1 MCTKH
6 LSMLI
11 WRTNALADAHSVS
24 ATIPI
29 RSAVQIH
36 SGTSMIRV
44 WRILKGCWWFW
55 FHRLQGACI
64 LWLRRTDFSS
74 WQYAWNRKICKGKAP
89 RHQTQTQHKRSFWQN
104 QQQAHSWVDFKV
116 YWFCFNQPQYLFI
129 GKVWRSLPSCFDH
142 AYESMLKFAEDAKKY
157 FEHTQFSIVDTI
169 PEEDIKACQ
178 KIADDRGIYLK
189 IRKYSD

>member
-44 WRILKGCWWFW
+44 WRILK
-55 FHRLQGACI
+55 AVD
-64 LWLRRTDFSS
+64 DFDFTGYKELVFCGYGEPTSALDNMLETAK
-74 WQYAWNRKICKGKAP
+74 YVKGKAS

-129 GKVWRSLPSCFDH
+129 GKVWRSLPSCFWPCVWVNAQICRGCKEIFWTYAVFNRRYNPRGGH
-142 AYESMLKFAEDAKKY
+142 QGLSENCRW
-157 FEHTQFSIVDTI
+157 Q
-169 PEEDIKACQ
+169 
-178 KIADDRGIYLK
+178 GIYLK